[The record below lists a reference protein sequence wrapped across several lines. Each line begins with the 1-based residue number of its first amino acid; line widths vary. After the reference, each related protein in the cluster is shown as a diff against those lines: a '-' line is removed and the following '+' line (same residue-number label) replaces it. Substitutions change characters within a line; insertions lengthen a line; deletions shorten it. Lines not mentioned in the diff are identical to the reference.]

1 MRSGPHARSGCQLLE
16 GDVYVLLL
24 GAPGAGKGTQ
34 AEAIV
39 RDFGYTHTASGDVLR
54 AMREEQTELGA
65 KVRAYYDQ
73 GLLVPDDVVIAAM
86 IARVTGDAPGY
97 LLDGF
102 PRTLPQA
109 EALEKALAETGRQ
122 IDVVV
127 YINVSEGELL
137 DRLTGRWICRNGDA
151 VYHERN
157 RPPQKAGICDV
168 CGGDLYQRPDDTRE
182 AGETR
187 LKVYF
192 EQTAPLIDHYR
203 GQGNLLEVN
212 GEQSIDAVERDL
224 IGGLRALVAPTG

>member
-1 MRSGPHARSGCQLLE
+1 L
-16 GDVYVLLL
+16 YVLLL

-34 AEAIV
+34 ADAIV
-39 RDFGYTHTASGDVLR
+39 REFGFKHVASGDVMR

-65 KVRAYYDQ
+65 KVREYYDK

-86 IARVTGDAPGY
+86 LSKVQGDAPGY

-102 PRTLPQA
+102 PRTDAQA
-109 EALEKALAETGRQ
+109 RALDAALEQTGKR
-122 IDVVV
+122 IDAVV

-157 RPPQKAGICDV
+157 NPPKKAGVCDV
-168 CGGDLYQRPDDTRE
+168 CGGELYQRPDDTRE

-192 EQTAPLIDHYR
+192 EQTAPLIDYYR
-203 GQGNLLEVN
+203 QRNVLTEVN
-212 GEQSIDAVERDL
+212 GEQSIDEVEKEL
-224 IGGLRALVAPTG
+224 LGALQRKLKVQT

>member
-1 MRSGPHARSGCQLLE
+1 L
-16 GDVYVLLL
+16 YVLLL

-39 RDFGYTHTASGDVLR
+39 RDFGFKHVASGDVMR

-65 KVRAYYDQ
+65 KVREYYDK

-86 IARVTGDAPGY
+86 LSKVQGDAPGY

-102 PRTLPQA
+102 PRTEAQA
-109 EALEKALAETGRQ
+109 QALDASLEETGKR
-122 IDVVV
+122 IDAVV
-127 YINVSEGELL
+127 YINVSEGELI

-151 VYHERN
+151 VYHEKN
-157 RPPQKAGICDV
+157 NPPKQAGVCDV
-168 CGGDLYQRPDDTRE
+168 CGGELYQRPDDTRE

-192 EQTAPLIDHYR
+192 EQTAPLINYYR
-203 GQGNLLEVN
+203 NRGVLLEVN
-212 GEQSIDAVERDL
+212 GEQSIDGVEREL
-224 IGGLRALVAPTG
+224 LGALQKKLAVQT

>member
-1 MRSGPHARSGCQLLE
+1 LAATRRGAL
-16 GDVYVLLL
+16 YVLLL

-34 AEAIV
+34 ADAIV
-39 RDFGYTHTASGDVLR
+39 REFGFKHVASGDVMR

-65 KVRAYYDQ
+65 KVREYYDK

-86 IARVTGDAPGY
+86 LSKVQGDAPGY

-102 PRTLPQA
+102 PRTDAQA
-109 EALEKALAETGRQ
+109 RALDAALEQTGKR
-122 IDVVV
+122 IDAVV

-157 RPPQKAGICDV
+157 NPPKKAGVCDV
-168 CGGDLYQRPDDTRE
+168 CGGELYQRPDDTRE

-192 EQTAPLIDHYR
+192 EQTAPLIDYYR
-203 GQGNLLEVN
+203 QRNVLTEVN
-212 GEQSIDAVERDL
+212 GEQSIDEVEKEL
-224 IGGLRALVAPTG
+224 LGALQRKLKVQT